1 MPDSTIHGFQ
11 QYLELVAQTGS
22 LRWQPRSRCYSNY
35 YGQTHVIMS
44 KDAYRLSILKGG
56 AKTSFS
62 DSLQVKDG
70 KVWVFPWKL
79 RSPFVLGHSQDEL
92 LAAEKQSALWE
103 KRWQQR

>member
-1 MPDSTIHGFQ
+1 MRRDT
-11 QYLELVAQTGS
+11 
-22 LRWQPRSRCYSNY
+22 
-35 YGQTHVIMS
+35 
-44 KDAYRLSILKGG
+44 YRLSILKGG

-70 KVWVFPWKL
+70 KVWVFPSKL